1 MNFNWRT
8 DEELGS
14 DPDVSTGAAEKQFSS
29 RRLRQVALLL
39 LVVLVSGAFLW
50 RNINQ
55 QAERN
60 REARERDVRSSHTLA
75 LRATAQGDKE
85 LLTTLLSGRD
95 PRWTE
100 TKQQLLEQKLLFAGA
115 ATALGFKPT
124 SEEATVSGISWAP
137 DLQEAYVTTR
147 HAYKVAGGELNG
159 ESAWLEQ
166 THVYRRGAQRW
177 LLSPPQEAFWG
188 PSLSQSGQYVTV
200 FYHERDAAT
209 AEIML
214 PILDEATVAL
224 CDELS
229 VPCAQG
235 APFEVHL
242 DAEGDLLQRL
252 QGDRYP
258 RFLFGELSLPSPTL
272 VGVGADEVSQ
282 EALARGYAH
291 YLLVAA
297 AQRLLDFDCCRGGQF
312 MDVLGATLAHE
323 LGYGPS
329 PLRDAD
335 YVEMVSSLRTL
346 RELDLVWY
354 GTYET
359 PFTPSDRAQLAAFQE
374 FLRRQSGAS
383 AAELQRVLVDA
394 FGFWGWVQPFLE
406 LDVVADRSGL
416 EAAWRDFIFTQANV
430 SQGIPDVRTE
440 QALKLICEDE
450 EGQHALYAY
459 DPLLERWTYEH
470 DVRGR
475 APLLVPTPGD
485 NGVVLFD
492 RHTADPS
499 RLPARLV
506 REGKEIPLSGDL
518 APAYSLPSDPQ
529 GRYMPMW
536 RVAQS
541 GRTVDY
547 ALLLDLALCE
557 EERRCR
563 QRTLPGLPS
572 WSPDGEQIAV
582 WSPDSSLIIL
592 INRDFSHIQRSAV
605 SSSQL
610 PVWLDDKTLILVADD
625 GRQLFTVALG
635 SYGLSAVKE
644 ETLLHLEP
652 VLQALDRE
660 SDGRNWRFAQIY
672 KLPGANAIVGG
683 VTLARSGTRHFFV
696 ARFDEA
702 WNLTEIT
709 PLTYV
714 PQAVVSSPHA
724 LISPDGAWLTMY
736 ASPPM
741 ILESAHFVMLDLD
754 SGELVLD
761 TLNAPPQS
769 VHAHDWSA
777 DGKWLARVG
786 RHHVELSTPT
796 GDLENPLLQK
806 YVGSGSLQCESL
818 AWVNR

>member
-8 DEELGS
+8 DEELGP
-14 DPDVSTGAAEKQFSS
+14 DPDASTGAAETRLRS
-29 RRLRQVALLL
+29 RRLLQVTVLL
-39 LVVLVSGAFLW
+39 LVVMVAAAFLW
-50 RNINQ
+50 RNINR

-60 REARERDVRSSHTLA
+60 REARELDVRSSHTLA
-75 LRATAQGDKE
+75 LRAAAQGDKE

-100 TKQQLLEQKLLFAGA
+100 TQQQLLDQDLLFDGS
-115 ATALGFKPT
+115 ATALGFEPT
-124 SEEATVSGISWAP
+124 NQEVTVSGISWAP

-147 HAYKVAGGELNG
+147 HAYTIAGGELNG
-159 ESAWLEQ
+159 EGAWLEQ

-177 LLSPPQEAFWG
+177 LLSPPEEAFWG
-188 PSLSQSGQYVTV
+188 PRLSQSGQYVTV

-209 AEIML
+209 VEVML
-214 PILDEATVAL
+214 PILVEATVAL

-229 VPCAQG
+229 VPCSQE

-282 EALARGYAH
+282 KALAHGYAH

-312 MDVLGATLAHE
+312 MDVLGASLAHE

-329 PLRDAD
+329 PLRDVD

-346 RELDLVWY
+346 RELDQVWY

-359 PFTPSDRAQLAAFQE
+359 PFTPSDRAQLAAFLE

-383 AAELQRVLVDA
+383 SAKMQRVLVDA

-430 SQGIPDVRTE
+430 SQGIPDVRTK
-440 QALKLICEDE
+440 QTLKLICEDE

-475 APLLVPTPGD
+475 APLLAPTPGD
-485 NGVVLFD
+485 DGVVLFD
-492 RHTADPS
+492 RNTADPS
-499 RLPARLV
+499 RLPARLLI
-506 REGKEIPLSGDL
+506 EGKETPLSGDL
-518 APAYSLPSDPQ
+518 APAYSLPSDPL
-529 GRYMPMW
+529 GGYMPMW

-547 ALLLDLALCE
+547 ALLLDLAQCDE
-557 EERRCR
+557 EGRCP

-572 WSPDGEQIAV
+572 WSPDGQQMAV
-582 WSPDSSLIIL
+582 WSPDSGFVTLVSR
-592 INRDFSHIQRSAV
+592 NFSRWQRSAIH
-605 SSSQL
+605 STQI
-610 PVWLDDKTLILVADD
+610 PVWLDDGALALVPEGGAQIAIAEA
-625 GRQLFTVALG
+625 GAN
-635 SYGLSAVKE
+635 GLSPVPGE
-644 ETLLHLEP
+644 SLLSLDP
-652 VLQALDRE
+652 VLAALERE
-660 SDGRNWRFAQIY
+660 ADGRNWRFAQIY
-672 KLPGANAIVGG
+672 KLPGAKAIVGG

-714 PQAVVSSPHA
+714 PQAVVSSPDT

-736 ASPPM
+736 VVPPM
-741 ILESAHFVMLDLD
+741 ILEPAHFVMLNLE
-754 SGELVLD
+754 SGEIVLD
-761 TLNAPPQS
+761 TLNALPQPA
-769 VHAHDWSA
+769 HAHDWSA
-777 DGKWLARVG
+777 DGQWLARVG
-786 RHHVELSTPT
+786 RYHVELSTPT
-796 GDLENPLLQK
+796 GDRENPLLQK